1 MSTKFPALLALI
13 TCAAVITLSACS
25 SAPQNQ
31 LSPNPAHNDSMR
43 TECPGVIRSYSE
55 LSDPDTL
62 SALKLRAEQTFAS
75 HGLRV
80 LWVLQS
86 EHGQGLAFTEERSDR
101 QRLTRLLDAI
111 LPAFSRYPS
120 HYFQNMQV
128 RDIVLVKDFHVG
140 GQFRLAMP
148 APESDS
154 LVYADNG
161 HPQLCMAGM
170 EMRTHH
176 EFYHLIEHRL
186 HRDFYFRDPA
196 WLALNPVNTNYG
208 QGGATAYGKQFQNL
222 GHPRAGMISLYAEY
236 GVEEDKAEVF
246 GWMMTPGYAE
256 RLQAWAKQDNS
267 LAAKLDWMHK
277 LLVAPSHQIK
287 IPSPANAG

>member
-1 MSTKFPALLALI
+1 MSPKLTSISILI
-13 TCAAVITLSACS
+13 ACAVAFTLSACS

-31 LSPNPAHNDSMR
+31 LIPNPAHNDSMR
-43 TECPGVIRSYSE
+43 TECPGVIRAYTD
-55 LSDPDTL
+55 LNDPDTL
-62 SALKLRAEQTFAS
+62 PNLKLRAERALAN

-80 LWVLQS
+80 LWELQS
-86 EHGQGLAFTEERSDR
+86 PHGQGLTFTEQASDR

-111 LPAFSRYPS
+111 LPAFTRYPS
-120 HYFQNMQV
+120 NFFQNMQV

-148 APESDS
+148 APESYS

-186 HRDFYFRDPA
+186 FKDFYFRDPA
-196 WLALNPVNTNYG
+196 WLALNPAETHYG

-222 GHPRAGMISLYAEY
+222 GHPRAGMVSLYAGY
-236 GVEEDKAEVF
+236 GSEEDKAEVF

-256 RLQAWAKQDNS
+256 RLQDWGKQDGS
-267 LAAKLDWMHK
+267 LAAKLSWMQG
-277 LLVAPSHQIK
+277 LLMAQSH
-287 IPSPANAG
+287 